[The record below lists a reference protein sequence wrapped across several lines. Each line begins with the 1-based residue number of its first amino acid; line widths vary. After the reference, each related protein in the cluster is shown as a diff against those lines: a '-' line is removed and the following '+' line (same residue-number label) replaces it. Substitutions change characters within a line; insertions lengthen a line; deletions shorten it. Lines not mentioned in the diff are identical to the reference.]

1 MVRKEKGEERRR
13 KKEKEKKE
21 EEEEEEEKS
30 VDCHAR
36 CLVLGRKSKE
46 K

>member
-1 MVRKEKGEERRR
+1 MVRKEKGGGRRR
-13 KKEKEKKE
+13 KKEEEKK
-21 EEEEEEEKS
+21 EEEEEKS